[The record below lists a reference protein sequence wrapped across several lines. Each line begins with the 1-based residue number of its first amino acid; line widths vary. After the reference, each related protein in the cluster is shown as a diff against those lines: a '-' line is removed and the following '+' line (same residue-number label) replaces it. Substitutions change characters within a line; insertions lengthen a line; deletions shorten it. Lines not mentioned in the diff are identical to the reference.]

1 MKRLFILASLAL
13 LVLSGC
19 AAPKVKGSLIVG
31 LECNYAP
38 FNWTQVQKT
47 DTSIAV
53 DGDAASFCDGY
64 DIAIA
69 RTIADKLGRTL
80 VVKKIAWDGLVT
92 SLKGNDIDMIVAGM
106 TDTPE
111 RRLEVAFSAPYYD
124 SELVLIVRNDSTYA
138 SATSLADFAGAT
150 VIAQKSTFHNDVAID
165 SIAGVVHGTPLDS
178 FPLLANAIVMK
189 DADAMVSEY
198 PVAKAIVASNASLKI
213 IQFSTGKGFTIDP
226 SLTTVSVAVRKADTE
241 LLASINNV
249 LASISTSTRNQW
261 MIDAGARQPK

>member
-13 LVLSGC
+13 LILSGC
-19 AAPKVKGSLIVG
+19 AAPKVKGALIVG

-38 FNWTQVQKT
+38 FNWTQIQKSA
-47 DTSIAV
+47 TSVAV

-64 DIAIA
+64 DITIA
-69 RTIADKLGRTL
+69 RTIADKLNRTL

-111 RRLEVAFSAPYYD
+111 RRLEVAFSAPYYN
-124 SELVLIVRNDSTYA
+124 SELVLIVRTDSKFA
-138 SATSLADFAGAT
+138 SATSLANFSGAT
-150 VIAQKSTFHNDVAID
+150 VIAQKSTFHDTVAIPA
-165 SIAGVVHGTPLDS
+165 IPGVVHGTPLDS
-178 FPLLANAIVMK
+178 FPLLANAVNMK

-198 PVAKAIVASNASLKI
+198 PVAKATVASNSSLKI
-213 IQFSTGKGFTIDP
+213 IQFATGKGFTIDP

-241 LLASINNV
+241 LLASINKV
-249 LASISTSTRNQW
+249 LVDISTSTRNQW

>member
-13 LVLSGC
+13 LILSGC
-19 AAPKVKGSLIVG
+19 AAPKVKGSLTVG

-38 FNWTQVQKT
+38 FNWTQLTKT
-47 DTSIAV
+47 ATSVAV

-69 RTIADKLGRTL
+69 RAIADKLGRTL

-111 RRLEVAFSAPYYD
+111 RRLEVAFSTPYYD
-124 SELVLIVRNDSTYA
+124 SELVLIVRTDSKYA
-138 SATSLADFAGAT
+138 SATSLADFTGAT
-150 VIAQKSTFHNDVAID
+150 VIAQKSTFHNDVAIPA
-165 SIAGVVHGTPLDS
+165 IPGVVHGTPLDS

-213 IQFSTGKGFTIDP
+213 IQFATGKGFQIDP
-226 SLTTVSVAVRKADTE
+226 SYTTVSVAVRKADTE
-241 LLASINNV
+241 LLASINKV
-249 LASISTSTRNQW
+249 LAGISTSTRNQW